1 LVAWPGTGALVTG
14 NLVDFA
20 GGGERYLSREE
31 TAERLNI
38 GLTTLDKL
46 VKEGLD
52 SHTWGL
58 RTRKFLW
65 SEVQRWLR
73 ERDRKAAA

>member
-1 LVAWPGTGALVTG
+1 LTG
-14 NLVDFA
+14 NLIDFA

-46 VKEGLD
+46 VRQGLP
-52 SHTWGL
+52 SHDWGL

-65 SEVQRWLR
+65 SEVERWLR
-73 ERDRKAAA
+73 NRERTLRRGAA

>member
-1 LVAWPGTGALVTG
+1 VTAG
-14 NLVDFA
+14 QLIQFE
-20 GGGERYLSREE
+20 GGGERYLSRREL
-31 TAERLNI
+31 ADRLGI
-38 GLTTLDKL
+38 GLTSLDKL
-46 VKEGLD
+46 VSEGMT

-73 ERDRKAAA
+73 ERDNRAA

>member
-1 LVAWPGTGALVTG
+1 MTG
-14 NLVDFA
+14 NLIDFA
-20 GGGERYLSREE
+20 GGGEPYLDREE
-31 TAERLNI
+31 IKTRLGI
-38 GLTTLDKL
+38 GYTTLDKL
-46 VKEGLD
+46 VKEGMP